1 MYINYWKVFVFM
13 TIEYSISHV
22 LSFCTISDGQS
33 GTKRCNHLS
42 ASCSLPLFR
51 LNSLIKDAPTFV
63 WVAHSWGLPRSTQ
76 DVSTL
81 ATSLW
86 HFQGPLP
93 YLRDL
98 GIILPFYLLVTLTY
112 VFVKHEHYKHLSLCE
127 HGLSSAA
134 RSDYMSI

>member
-63 WVAHSWGLPRSTQ
+63 CVAHSWGLPRSTQ
-76 DVSTL
+76 NVSKLT
-81 ATSLW
+81 TSLS
-86 HFQGPLP
+86 HVLRALP
-93 YLRDL
+93 YHFRLSNY
-98 GIILPFYLLVTLTY
+98 PAVYLIDNLELCTDQSQTLLSAL
-112 VFVKHEHYKHLSLCE
+112 FV
-127 HGLSSAA
+127 
-134 RSDYMSI
+134 